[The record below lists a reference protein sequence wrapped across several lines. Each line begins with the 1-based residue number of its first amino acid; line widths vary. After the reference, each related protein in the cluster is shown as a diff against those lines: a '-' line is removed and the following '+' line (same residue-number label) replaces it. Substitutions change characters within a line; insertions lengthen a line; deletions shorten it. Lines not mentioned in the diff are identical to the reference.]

1 MVPALTGFAI
11 QLGKW
16 DTHNKTTQNVVKD
29 KEGHTQVH
37 EAFKRVI
44 AEAYGEWGVS
54 YIGEG
59 T

>member
-1 MVPALTGFAI
+1 M
-11 QLGKW
+11 
-16 DTHNKTTQNVVKD
+16 
-29 KEGHTQVH
+29 EGHTQVH
-37 EAFKRVI
+37 EVFKGVI